1 VLGTASLRVLGSADL
16 AAALEIAHRNPVTN
30 VFVESRLLSVGLL
43 PAALGAEVWGYE
55 VHGRLESLCYVGAN
69 VVPVQAGPQ
78 AVHAFADQA
87 AGKPRRC
94 SSIVGPAAAVGPLW
108 ERLAAAWGPA
118 RDVRPSQPVMAVS
131 TRPRDVPP
139 DPRVRRVE
147 PADFETVLPACVAMF
162 TEEVG
167 VSPYGGDGGALYR
180 SRVRELITSRRAF
193 ARIESGKVLFKAEIG
208 AVTPYACQVQG
219 VWVDP
224 EYRGAGLSVIG
235 MAAVVDIALAEI
247 APVVSLYVNDYN
259 VRAVAA
265 YRHVGFQQVDTFMS
279 VLF

>member
-1 VLGTASLRVLGSADL
+1 VLGTTSVRVLGPADL
-16 AAALEIAHRNPVTN
+16 SAALEVVHRDPVTN
-30 VFVESRLLSVGLL
+30 VFVESRLLSAGLL
-43 PAALGAEVWGYE
+43 PAALGAQVWGYE
-55 VHGRLESLCYVGAN
+55 IRGQLSALCYLGAN
-69 VVPVQAGPQ
+69 LVPVEAGPQ
-78 AVHAFADQA
+78 AVRAFAEQA
-87 AGKPRRC
+87 ARSPRRC
-94 SSIVGPAAAVGPLW
+94 SSIVGPADAVAPLW
-108 ERLAAAWGPA
+108 EHVAAVWGPA
-118 RDVRPSQPVMAVS
+118 RDVRPTQLLMAVS
-131 TRPRDVPP
+131 SRSPDVTP

-147 PADFETVLPACVAMF
+147 ANDFDVVLPACVAMF

-180 SRVRELITSRRAF
+180 SRVRELIATRRAF
-193 ARIESGKVLFKAEIG
+193 ARIENGKVLFKAEIG
-208 AVTPYACQVQG
+208 AVSPYACQVQG

-224 EYRGAGLSVIG
+224 EYRGRGLSVGG

-265 YRHVGFQQVDTFMS
+265 YRHVGFHQVGTFMS